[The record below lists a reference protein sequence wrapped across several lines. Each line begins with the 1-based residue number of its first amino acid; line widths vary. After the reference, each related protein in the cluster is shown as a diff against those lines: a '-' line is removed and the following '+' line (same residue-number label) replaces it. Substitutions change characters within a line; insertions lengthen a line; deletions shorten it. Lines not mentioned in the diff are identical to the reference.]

1 MSDET
6 VVELHDRSWHTADAL
21 AEREDVSTRTIY
33 RWLERGDVEKR
44 ETEDG
49 TRYRLAPESGES
61 KGTDTDCVSD
71 DTPATEGTSVG
82 DDHDTGDHDTPDV
95 SAFLE
100 EIAERD
106 ARIGELEHEAGTLA
120 GKLEAA
126 EDENERLRSEL
137 EEARDE
143 IEQLRCEVARLQ
155 EARRRDREELERLRQ
170 QLED

>member
-6 VVELHDRSWHTADAL
+6 VVELHDRGWHTADAL

-33 RWLERGDVEKR
+33 RWLDRGDVEKR

-61 KGTDTDCVSD
+61 ESTDTDCVSD
-71 DTPATEGTSVG
+71 DTPSTEGTSVG
-82 DDHDTGDHDTPDV
+82 DDHDTGDHDTGDV

-126 EDENERLRSEL
+126 EDENERLRC
-137 EEARDE
+137 E
-143 IEQLRCEVARLQ
+143 IARLQ
-155 EARRRDREELERLRQ
+155 EARRRDREELERLRK